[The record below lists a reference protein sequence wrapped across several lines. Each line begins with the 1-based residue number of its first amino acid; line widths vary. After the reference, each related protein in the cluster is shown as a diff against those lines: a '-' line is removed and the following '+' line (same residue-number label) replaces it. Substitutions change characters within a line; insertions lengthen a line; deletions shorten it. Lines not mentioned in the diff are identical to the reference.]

1 MSLRILITNNTLAA
15 RAGTELYVRDIAL
28 ALLNRGHSPVAYS
41 SLLGEVAQELRTA
54 TVPVI
59 DRLDA
64 LAVPPDLIHGHHHLE
79 TMTALLHFPD
89 VLAIS
94 FCHGWLPWEEMPPK
108 FPRILRYVAVDETC
122 RDRLVL
128 EHAIPEERVRL
139 LLNFVDLKRFKSRMP
154 LPVTAKRALVFSN
167 YASEDNILPTI
178 RAACAQTNVG
188 VDSTG
193 IGSKNATSRPE
204 DLLSDYDLVFAK
216 GKAALEALAVG
227 TAVILCDAAGVG
239 PLVTTENMES
249 LRKLNFGIRAL
260 RSPMEPGILSQQIA
274 YYNAVDAA
282 RVSAWIR
289 HTAGMECALDDL
301 VSLYEEVVA
310 EYRQLP
316 APDPAAELRAA
327 STYLR
332 HWVWNLTA
340 QHEARIQ
347 HEHLKI
353 DYQRQRQELDLAKE
367 QHRELRE
374 KYESLEDR
382 HRQLG
387 SEQQQQS
394 QKYSELEE
402 RYKAEQCLQ
411 SGRYRQLQER
421 FESQKYALDGLRD
434 QYTELQAERQRLQSD
449 LTDVFSSSTL
459 RLRNQLVELPLV
471 GTWLKSLARFAAW
484 RVG

>member
-15 RAGTELYVRDIAL
+15 RAGTEIYVRDIAM

-41 SLLGEVAQELRTA
+41 SLLGEVAQELRAA

-64 LAVPPDLIHGHHHLE
+64 LAVRPDLIHGHHHLE
-79 TMTALLHFPD
+79 TMTALLQFPD
-89 VLAIS
+89 VPAIS

-154 LPVTAKRALVFSN
+154 LPVKPRRALVFSN

-178 RAACAQTNVG
+178 RTACVQSNVS
-188 VDSTG
+188 VDSIG
-193 IGSKNATSRPE
+193 IGSKNTTSRPE
-204 DLLSDYDLVFAK
+204 DLLPDYDLAFAK
-216 GKAALEALAVG
+216 GRAALEALAVG
-227 TAVILCDAAGVG
+227 TAVILCDTVGVG
-239 PLVTTENMES
+239 PLVTTENMER
-249 LRKLNFGIRAL
+249 LRKLNFGIRTL
-260 RSPMEPGILSQQIA
+260 RSPMEPGILSQEIA
-274 YYNAVDAA
+274 RYNAVDAA
-282 RVSAWIR
+282 QVSAWIR
-289 HTAGMECALDDL
+289 QTAGMESALDDL
-301 VSLYEEVVA
+301 GSLYEDVVA

-316 APDPAAELRAA
+316 APDPATELRAA

-353 DYQRQRQELDLAKE
+353 DYQRQRQEFYLAKE

-374 KYESLEDR
+374 KYDSLEDR
-382 HRQLG
+382 HRQLC

-394 QKYSELEE
+394 QKYRDIQEQ
-402 RYKAEQCLQ
+402 YKADQHLQ
-411 SGRYRQLQER
+411 AERYRQLQESYER
-421 FESQKYALDGLRD
+421 QNYALDGLRG

-449 LTDVFSSSTL
+449 LIDVFSSPTL

-471 GTWLKSLARFAAW
+471 GTWLKSLARLAAG

>member
-79 TMTALLHFPD
+79 TMTALLHFPN
-89 VLAIS
+89 VPAIS

-108 FPRILRYVAVDETC
+108 FPRISRYVAVDETC

-167 YASEDNILPTI
+167 YTSEDNILPTI
-178 RAACAQTNVG
+178 RAACAQSNIS

-193 IGSKNATSRPE
+193 IGSKNATNRPE

-216 GKAALEALAVG
+216 GKSALEALAVG

-274 YYNAVDAA
+274 RYNAVDAA

-289 HTAGMECALDDL
+289 QTAGMESALDDL
-301 VSLYEEVVA
+301 GSLYEEVVA

-316 APDPAAELRAA
+316 APDPAAELGAA

-374 KYESLEDR
+374 KYERVKTSNRRNTVSCTRSIRDFEITTHNSRPTNIDNRNNIDSFKKDMRARNTRSMDLETSTR
-382 HRQLG
+382 NSKR
-387 SEQQQQS
+387 SVS
-394 QKYSELEE
+394 VYNPI
-402 RYKAEQCLQ
+402 LQ
-411 SGRYRQLQER
+411 TSSALPHYASGI
-421 FESQKYALDGLRD
+421 S
-434 QYTELQAERQRLQSD
+434 
-449 LTDVFSSSTL
+449 
-459 RLRNQLVELPLV
+459 
-471 GTWLKSLARFAAW
+471 
-484 RVG
+484 